1 METRANHALIGL
13 FTLAVIA
20 AAFGFV
26 YWFKAAGRSG
36 DRETYRI
43 VFQGSVSGLSRGSP
57 VRFNGLSVG
66 DVTAI
71 SLVPDDPR
79 LVQAIIAINPHTPV
93 KADTRARLEYQG
105 LTGVAAVQLTGG
117 SSSAPPLTSP
127 NPNMRPTIFA
137 DRSDFQDI
145 METAQRIA
153 GRVDEAV
160 GKVEKVIDDNQG
172 AISSTIRN
180 VETFSKALSDNSA
193 GISTFLSSIGETST
207 RFSALSSRLDKLAVD
222 LDDVVKAV
230 DTKSINRIVGNA
242 DAISQTLADN
252 RQNVSSTLTD
262 LASLTKR
269 LNDSSLKLD
278 VALAEVTRITSAIDN
293 QKVASVIDNVDKFSK
308 VLGSDAAAID
318 QTIAN
323 AREISEKLNKSAD
336 RVDRVLAGAESFLGT
351 NGEGN
356 SGTQS
361 MFAEITEAAKAFRT
375 LSTHLDQRI
384 DAISAGINRFTG
396 SGRRDLE
403 GLVIDARASLNQLNR
418 TARSLQRAPDQ
429 LIFGAKPPLPTY
441 NGNR

>member
-66 DVTAI
+66 DVTSI

-79 LVQAIIAINPHTPV
+79 LVAATIAIDPHTPV

-117 SSSAPPLTSP
+117 ISSAPPLTSP
-127 NPNMRPTIFA
+127 NPNTRPTIFA

-153 GRVDEAV
+153 GRVDGAV
-160 GKVEKVIDDNQG
+160 SKVEKVIDDNQG

-207 RFSALSSRLDKLAVD
+207 RFSALSSRLDKLALD

-242 DAISQTLADN
+242 EAISQTLADN
-252 RQNVSSTLTD
+252 RQNVSSMLTD
-262 LASLTKR
+262 FASLTKR

-278 VALAEVTRITSAIDN
+278 VALAEVTRITGAIDN
-293 QKVASVIDNVDKFSK
+293 QKVASVIDNADRFAK
-308 VLGSDAAAID
+308 VLGSDAASID
-318 QTIAN
+318 KTIAN
-323 AREISEKLNKSAD
+323 AQEISAKLNKSAD
-336 RVDRVLAGAESFLGT
+336 RVDRVLAAAESFLGT
-351 NGEGN
+351 GGEGN

-361 MFAEITEAAKAFRT
+361 MFSEITETAKAFRT
-375 LSTHLDQRI
+375 LAGHLDQRI
-384 DAISAGINRFTG
+384 GEISAGINRFTG
-396 SGRRDLE
+396 SGKRDLE
-403 GLVIDARASLNQLNR
+403 GLVIDARSSLNQLNR

-429 LIFGAKPPLPTY
+429 LLFGAKPPLPTY